1 MRVVGHLPLPPQ
13 LVQIGV
19 MHKDQ
24 GVVAAVYGVE
34 HQSADAAMAASVGI
48 VVLALPKFCRL
59 VVEQLRYGL

>member
-1 MRVVGHLPLPPQ
+1 
-13 LVQIGV
+13 

-34 HQSADAAMAASVGI
+34 YQSADAAMAASVGI

-59 VVEQLRYGL
+59 VDEQLRYGL